1 MPGVVKLICP
11 HCSLSRDI
19 PADAIP
25 PGAKQATCPRCRQTF
40 PLPEEAAPLSHAGG
54 AALPKAE
61 TLRFSFNGTARDY
74 FGIWIVNTL
83 LKIVTVGFYTAWAK
97 VRKRCFF
104 YGSTTLHGEPFDYLA
119 SPMALFKG
127 WLIAATAF
135 ILYLIGTKV
144 SPVLSMVIALIV
156 FIAFPWLVVRSR
168 VFNAVN
174 SSYRNIRF
182 GFRRNYRQAYEVF
195 AGLMILAMLSFG
207 LVIPYMIFR
216 QKKFLVENSSYGATP
231 FTFSASAKEFYLI
244 AAKVAIGVTVIIG
257 LIFLLIGVQGAA
269 AFADFPVGKELKGLA
284 LLPIFAFPLVYFL
297 LVVYAQTEMANL
309 AWNSTRLGV
318 HRFRSTLR
326 TRDMALLFVTNA
338 LAIMVSLGLLMPW
351 ATVRLARYRFEHL
364 ELLSIGGLDE
374 LHAGSDAAGVGAAGE
389 EISDLFDM
397 PVEIAL

>member
-1 MPGVVKLICP
+1 MSDVVKLTCP

-19 PADAIP
+19 PVEAIP
-25 PGAKQATCPRCRQTF
+25 PGARQATCPRCRQTF
-40 PLPEEAAPLSHAGG
+40 PLHGEAAPLSHAGG
-54 AALPKAE
+54 TALPKPE

-135 ILYLIGTKV
+135 VLYLVGTKV
-144 SPVLSMVIALIV
+144 SPVLSMAISLIV
-156 FIAFPWLVVRSR
+156 FSAFPWLLVRSR

-195 AGLMILAMLSFG
+195 AWLTILSMLSFG

-216 QKKFLVENSSYGATP
+216 QKKFLVENSTYGATP

-244 AAKVAIGVTVIIG
+244 AAKVAICVTVIFG

-269 AFADFPVGKELKGLA
+269 AFATPGKVGEMKGLA
-284 LLPIFAFPLVYFL
+284 LVPIFSFPLVYFL

-326 TRDMALLFVTNA
+326 TRDMAILFVTNA

-351 ATVRLARYRFEHL
+351 ATIRLARYRFEHL
-364 ELLSIGGLDE
+364 ELLSTGGLDE
-374 LHAGSDAAGVGAAGE
+374 LYAGGGDSGVCATGE

-397 PVEIAL
+397 PVDIAL

>member
-1 MPGVVKLICP
+1 MAEFVKLTCP
-11 HCSLSRDI
+11 HCALSRDI
-19 PADAIP
+19 PGDAIP
-25 PGAKQATCPRCRQTF
+25 PGARQATCPRCRQTF
-40 PLPEEAAPLSHAGG
+40 PLQGTEALLSQPDGAPQ
-54 AALPKAE
+54 PQPQ

-119 SPMALFKG
+119 SPRALFKG
-127 WLIAATAF
+127 WLIASAAF
-135 ILYLIGTKV
+135 VLYLIGTKV
-144 SPVLSMVIALIV
+144 SPALSMAIALIV
-156 FIAFPWLVVRSR
+156 FIAFPWLLVRSR

-195 AGLMILAMLSFG
+195 AWLTILSMLSFG
-207 LVIPYMIFR
+207 LVLPYMIFR
-216 QKKFLVENSSYGATP
+216 QKKFLVENSSYGSTP

-244 AAKVAIGVTVIIG
+244 AAKVALCFAAAFG
-257 LIFLLIGVQGAA
+257 LIFLLIGVQGVA
-269 AFADFPVGKELKGLA
+269 AFASPEGSTAMGRLA
-284 LLPIFAFPLVYFL
+284 LVPILAFPLVYFL
-297 LVVYAQTEMANL
+297 LVVYGQTEMANL
-309 AWNSTRLGV
+309 AWNSTRLGA

-338 LAIMVSLGLLMPW
+338 LAIIVSLGLLMPW

-364 ELLSIGGLDE
+364 ELLSVGGLDE
-374 LHAGSDAAGVGAAGE
+374 LLAGDGAAGIGAAGE